1 MIDDMIRL
9 IEAATGASERWHELG
24 WPATFGPRG
33 VEVSSLAEAE
43 ALQRNVV
50 YREEAVNYWRQA
62 RLIGA
67 DTARSG
73 RQAIEA
79 LKAGRLDTACDAL
92 YLCQYLEKPFE
103 GHRAMTWEPVF
114 EAFRTS
120 LLSRIS

>member
-1 MIDDMIRL
+1 MIRQ
-9 IEAATGASERWHELG
+9 IEDAIGSSESWHEKG

-33 VEVSSLAEAE
+33 AKVSSLEEAE
-43 ALQRNVV
+43 ALPRNAV

-73 RQAIEA
+73 RQALEA
-79 LKAGRLDTACDAL
+79 LKAGRLDAACDAL

-114 EAFRTS
+114 EAFRAN
-120 LLSRIS
+120 LLKQAS